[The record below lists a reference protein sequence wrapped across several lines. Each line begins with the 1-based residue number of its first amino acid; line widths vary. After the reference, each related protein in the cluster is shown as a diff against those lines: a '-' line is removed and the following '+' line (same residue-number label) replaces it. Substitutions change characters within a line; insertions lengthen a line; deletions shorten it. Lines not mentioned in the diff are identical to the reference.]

1 MLILLQFFDW
11 LGSNLAYMMFALSML
26 FLFIMIIYIK
36 FFFRTFYPGTL
47 YRHYRRG
54 KLLEENDQ
62 GGKVV
67 LIPLIDRLEVFDDD
81 ELEVFDDDDDENN
94 EDAPP

>member
-26 FLFIMIIYIK
+26 FLFILIIYIK
-36 FFFRTFYPGTL
+36 FFFRTFYPGTH
-47 YRHYRRG
+47 YRHYRKGR
-54 KLLEENDQ
+54 LLEESDQ
-62 GGKVV
+62 GGKVI

-81 ELEVFDDDDDENN
+81 DDENN
-94 EDAPP
+94 ENAPP